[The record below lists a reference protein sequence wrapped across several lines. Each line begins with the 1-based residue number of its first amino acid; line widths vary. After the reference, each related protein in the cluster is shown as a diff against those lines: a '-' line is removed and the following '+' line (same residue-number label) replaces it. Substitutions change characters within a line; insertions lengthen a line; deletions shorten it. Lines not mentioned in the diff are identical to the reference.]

1 MQQRRFDGKTAL
13 VTGGARGI
21 GRAICRTLAAEG
33 ARVAVNYRSSRDE
46 AEALVREVAESGG
59 TARDFQGD
67 VSQPAEVAEMVRRI
81 EGSLGPVDL
90 LVNNAGIFHFGDH
103 TQLSLET
110 WRAQIDVNLTGAYLV
125 TWAVKDG
132 MIARRFGRIV
142 NVSSIAALRPRP
154 LSIAYTASKA
164 GLIAFTK
171 CCAEAFAPQN
181 VRVNAL
187 APGLIETDIIA
198 DVDPA
203 LRQKLIDATPVG
215 RIGEPEEMA
224 TVVAFLLA
232 DDSSFMTGQTIVAS
246 GGRVMLP

>member
-1 MQQRRFDGKTAL
+1 
-13 VTGGARGI
+13 
-21 GRAICRTLAAEG
+21 
-33 ARVAVNYRSSRDE
+33 
-46 AEALVREVAESGG
+46 
-59 TARDFQGD
+59 
-67 VSQPAEVAEMVRRI
+67 MVERI
-81 EGSLGPVDL
+81 EGSLGPIDL

-103 TQLSLET
+103 TQLPLET

-154 LSIAYTASKA
+154 LSIAYAVAKA

-171 CCAEAFAPQN
+171 CCAEAFAPHN

-224 TVVAFLLA
+224 KVVAFLLA
-232 DDSSFMTGQTIVAS
+232 DDSSFMTGQTVVAS